1 MKAYIG
7 EFLGTAVLVFVGCG
21 SVAFHQETYPIQQLG
36 IAIAFGAIVT
46 LMIFSFRKWSGTHIN
61 SAVTLAFLILGK
73 ISVAK
78 SIGYIIAQCL
88 GALTGAFLIRQVYP
102 TNEFLGASLPSGSVT
117 ESFIWEYVLTF
128 ILMMVILI
136 SVITERSDKYVA
148 PWSIGLTV
156 FLEAFLLGPICGASM
171 NPARSLGPALM
182 SGHVEHLWL
191 YLVATTL
198 GSLTI
203 ATIWRLA
210 RS

>member
-1 MKAYIG
+1 MKAYFG
-7 EFLGTAVLVFVGCG
+7 EFLGTAALVFVGCG

-61 SAVTLAFLILGK
+61 PAVTLAFLTLGK
-73 ISVAK
+73 ISIPK
-78 SIGYIIAQCL
+78 SIGYIVAQCL
-88 GALTGAFLIRQVYP
+88 GALTGAFLIRMVYP
-102 TNEFLGASLPSGSVT
+102 SNEFLGASLPSGSVT

-128 ILMMVILI
+128 LLMMVILI

-148 PWSIGLTV
+148 PWTIGFTV
-156 FLEAFLLGPICGASM
+156 FLEALLLGPICGASM

-198 GSLTI
+198 GALTI
-203 ATIWRLA
+203 AAIWRLA
-210 RS
+210 RR